1 MPLGRAY
8 NGGRGSTPSA
18 SGSQPSTNRVLVIWL
33 QVLGGASLQR
43 GDVTV
48 RGKAAQRRRLA
59 LLTILAIARG
69 RMVGRERILAL
80 LWPEQSAEGG
90 RRLLS
95 EALYV
100 LRKEF
105 GEDLF
110 RSQGDE
116 VGVEPNALSC
126 DVWAFEDAIQ
136 AGRLEDA
143 VAHYHGPF
151 LDGFFVSEAE
161 GFEKWV
167 DGERARLAR
176 LFAQTL
182 ERLAERCEADGRA
195 AGAVDWWSR
204 LLDTDPSSSRV
215 AARLMSVLE
224 RQGDSGGAIRVAERH
239 VAWLRDEIGAEPPG
253 DFAREVERVRRAPSA
268 SLRIVPAPAPAS
280 DASRSAASLI
290 EGTQGEGGSAVSAV
304 PATASVPDRQV
315 ATLPPPAAPARRRFL
330 SRRVGAVLGAV
341 LALALSL
348 GVVAYAIISPDSAVR
363 YDPRHLAVLY
373 FEDLSPDR
381 SLTHVANGLT
391 ETLIHELGRIRS
403 LRVVPRNGVRQYRDS
418 LRSLESV
425 VEGLRVGTLVE
436 ASLQRSDDR
445 VRVTVGLI
453 DGATLRQIEST
464 KLERPLGELFALED
478 DIATEVAGFLRR
490 RLGEE
495 IRLHDNIAGTRSN
508 AARVAYLRG
517 EELRETVAARLAAS
531 HAVDGGDASTLLTT
545 ADSLFQVAARH
556 DPQWL
561 RPWLGQGWVAILRA
575 SLVEIEG
582 ATEHLQSAE
591 RCADSALAR
600 SPDDAES
607 LELRGTARWRVAHL
621 GRIDDRA
628 VTDSLLASARR
639 DLERAVS
646 VQPSLARAWSTLS
659 QLLRLRGDLAAADA
673 AAERALAEDAF
684 IDEAPLIVERLYRS
698 SFALG
703 RYDRAQSW
711 CERGRGEWPNDWRF
725 LDCALTLMG
734 HESGAEPDPSA
745 AWKLYDELYQLDP
758 PHSARHAARPYHPIY
773 RLMAVSRVLAR
784 AGLADSSRALIA
796 TARLATGGNSD
807 LEASL
812 TYDEAYVRLL
822 LGELDA
828 AAMLLERYVS
838 ARPQHGE
845 YIARDVQFRRL
856 RGHPRYEA
864 LISRP

>member
-1 MPLGRAY
+1 MH
-8 NGGRGSTPSA
+8 
-18 SGSQPSTNRVLVIWL
+18 VIWL

-59 LLTILAIARG
+59 LLTILAVARD
-69 RMVGRERILAL
+69 RMVGRERVLAL

-105 GEDLF
+105 GEEIF

-116 VGVEPNALSC
+116 IGLEPSALGC

-136 AGRLEDA
+136 AGRLDDA
-143 VAHYHGPF
+143 VARYHGPL

-176 LFAQTL
+176 TFAQTL
-182 ERLAERCEADGRA
+182 EQLAERCEADGQPARA
-195 AGAVDWWSR
+195 VGWWSR

-215 AARLMSVLE
+215 AARLMLLLE
-224 RQGDSGGAIRVAERH
+224 RHGDFGEAIRVGERH
-239 VAWLRDEIGAEPPG
+239 VAWLRDEIGADPPG
-253 DFAREVERVRRAPSA
+253 DFARELERVRRAPSA
-268 SLRIVPAPAPAS
+268 SLRLVPAPSSEGEASRGAASSIEGMRVDGWGVAGAAPTPGTAS
-280 DASRSAASLI
+280 DPGRRAAAL
-290 EGTQGEGGSAVSAV
+290 
-304 PATASVPDRQV
+304 PAR
-315 ATLPPPAAPARRRFL
+315 AAPAHRRIL
-330 SRRVGAVLGAV
+330 GRRARAVLGAV
-341 LALALSL
+341 LALGLSIS
-348 GVVAYAIISPDSAVR
+348 VVAYAIISPHSAVR
-363 YDPRHLAVLY
+363 YDPRHVAVLY
-373 FEDLSPDR
+373 FDDLSADR
-381 SLTHVANGLT
+381 SLAHVANGLT

-418 LRSLESV
+418 IHSLESV
-425 VEGLRVGTLVE
+425 VAGLRVGTVVE
-436 ASLQRSDDR
+436 ASLQRSHDR
-445 VRVTVGLI
+445 LRVTVGLI
-453 DGATLRQIEST
+453 DGATLRQLEST

-495 IRLHDNIAGTRSN
+495 IRLHDNIAGTRSS
-508 AARVAYLRG
+508 AARVAYLHG
-517 EELRETVAARLAAS
+517 EEARETVAARLAVS
-531 HAVDGGDASTLLTT
+531 HAVHGGNAATPLAT
-545 ADSLFQVAARH
+545 ADSLFLLAARH
-556 DPQWL
+556 DPRWL
-561 RPWLGQGWVAILRA
+561 RPWLGRGWVAILRA
-575 SLVEIEG
+575 SLGPIED
-582 ATEHLQSAE
+582 ATQHLRAAE
-591 RCADSALAR
+591 RFADSALAR
-600 SPDDAES
+600 SPNDAEA
-607 LELRGTARWRVAHL
+607 LELRGTARWRVVHL

-628 VTDSLLASARR
+628 VSESLLASARQ
-639 DLERAVS
+639 DLEEAVS
-646 VQPSLARAWSTLS
+646 AAPSLARAWSTLS
-659 QLLRLRGDLAAADA
+659 QLLRLQGDLAAADA
-673 AAERALAEDAF
+673 AAERALVEDEF

-711 CERGRGEWPNDWRF
+711 CLRGRSGYPNDWRF

-734 HESGAEPDPSA
+734 YESGASPDPA
-745 AWKLYDELYQLDP
+745 TAWTLYDELYQLDP
-758 PHSARHAARPYHPIY
+758 PHAARHAARPYQPIY

-784 AGLADSSRALIA
+784 AGLRDSSRALIA
-796 TARLATGGNSD
+796 AARSAVGEDAD

-812 TYDEAYVRLL
+812 MYDEAYVRLL

-828 AAMLLERYVS
+828 AAELLERYVQ

-845 YIARDVQFRRL
+845 YVARDVQFRRL
-856 RGHPRYEA
+856 RGHPRYDA
-864 LISRP
+864 IASRP